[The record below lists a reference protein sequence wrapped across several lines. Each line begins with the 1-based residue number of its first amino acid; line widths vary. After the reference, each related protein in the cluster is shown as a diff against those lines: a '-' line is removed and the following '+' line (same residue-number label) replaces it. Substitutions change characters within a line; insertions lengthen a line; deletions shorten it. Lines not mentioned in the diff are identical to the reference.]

1 LYQEVR
7 LDHHEFWVYSFV
19 ILENREEPIMEVMIP
34 IEVRSTEI
42 DSMGHVNNAKFL
54 EYLEWGREEWYNQ
67 AKLPFDQF
75 TTMGIGTVTVSIHIQ
90 YRKEATL
97 GEQLTIHTKP
107 LRSGTSSFVFYQE
120 IRKETGEVVADAEVI
135 SVTIDLTT
143 RKSRPLPVRLLSF
156 FQT

>member
-67 AKLPFDQF
+67 AELPFDQF
-75 TTMGIGTVTVSIHIQ
+75 TMMGIGTVTVSIHIQ